1 MEFVADNGQEG
12 LLRIKECRPDLVI
25 TDIKM
30 PVMDGLEMLGSV
42 QEEGIFPKVIVLTAY
57 SEFTYAQQAVRLG
70 VNDYIIKPVVVQ
82 EFVQT
87 IRKIQNLYEQEKK
100 RTPDTMGSLEHI
112 VSGILYGV
120 SAPEGQVEE
129 FLDQKYGIGKDTP
142 VIELL
147 TYMGG
152 CFENGRDKKRRDLCS
167 LLDQKEIRYC
177 LIDMEYS
184 GADLCVSVPAGNRTL
199 VSEPDSSGAEGS
211 AGVPYQLWDA
221 GSKGDPRRPGRLS
234 ETAALYGLEH
244 CSGR

>member
-1 MEFVADNGQEG
+1 MKAVIVEDEILIREGLCKLMKKMFPEITVEFVADNGQEG

-147 TYMGG
+147 IYMGD
-152 CFENGRDKKRRDLCS
+152 CLNNTIKDY
-167 LLDQKEIRYC
+167 RYQ
-177 LIDMEYS
+177 
-184 GADLCVSVPAGNRTL
+184 G
-199 VSEPDSSGAEGS
+199 
-211 AGVPYQLWDA
+211 
-221 GSKGDPRRPGRLS
+221 
-234 ETAALYGLEH
+234 
-244 CSGR
+244 